1 MKIAAIINDLSA
13 SQKSFYL
20 IKEFN
25 KMCADAKMSCT
36 AFVNTCTAMVT
47 KPLFSCMSM
56 AFFSEYDGVAI
67 ATTVEEAKSLL
78 ETSNNSDRYLYLWD
92 LTWTERPVNHDGFCK
107 ILRDPRLKIIARSKS
122 HARAIENFCNKKP
135 VGVVDDWN
143 HEQLLEIIG
152 GNNEN

>member
-1 MKIAAIINDLSA
+1 
-13 SQKSFYL
+13 
-20 IKEFN
+20 
-25 KMCADAKMSCT
+25 
-36 AFVNTCTAMVT
+36 MVT
-47 KPLFSCMSM
+47 KPLFSCMSV
-56 AFFSEYDGVAI
+56 AFFSEYDGAAI

-92 LTWTERPVNHDGFCK
+92 LAWTERPVNHEGFCK

-122 HARAIENFCNKKP
+122 HAIAIENFCNKKP

-143 HEQLLEIIG
+143 HKQLLEIIG